1 LDACRARRGM
11 APRVCVARRERAAFF
26 ASRRLRLCPRRRL
39 LTATQLQGVS
49 YTVSTVSLPSLLR
62 LPSSSSASQAVAAL
76 ADSLARPLRALT
88 ALSSAPLLLA
98 FVLSPRSSR
107 HPYLLYT
114 SLLAVLASAAP
125 RLLPQPAAPAPRQRS
140 PKKQSPARRMEA
152 SYEVLGDVT
161 SEAASEEDIEDVNGE
176 EVRVEVEGL
185 ARRYVVQTGLSA
197 LGFAMAIVG
206 LWGDGSQQ
214 VVAYVS

>member
-1 LDACRARRGM
+1 M
-11 APRVCVARRERAAFF
+11 APRVSAARRERAAFF

>member
-1 LDACRARRGM
+1 MDACRARRGM

-114 SLLAVLASAAP
+114 SLLAVLASAGPATAAAASWSKEPAKAP
-125 RLLPQPAAPAPRQRS
+125 R
-140 PKKQSPARRMEA
+140 RR
-152 SYEVLGDVT
+152 
-161 SEAASEEDIEDVNGE
+161 
-176 EVRVEVEGL
+176 
-185 ARRYVVQTGLSA
+185 
-197 LGFAMAIVG
+197 
-206 LWGDGSQQ
+206 
-214 VVAYVS
+214 